1 MNFKARFPK
10 KIKNSPFF
18 FAMKKSVV
26 AWFLLSCV
34 FLDGGV
40 VKKCLYRQEEDRKDQ
55 LPKTPSE
62 IFRQKKERGNITYHT
77 PREIHTRVKII

>member
-1 MNFKARFPK
+1 VNFKARFPK

-40 VKKCLYRQEEDRKDQ
+40 VKKMPLGQEEDRGLIAKNALGN
-55 LPKTPSE
+55 LPS
-62 IFRQKKERGNITYHT
+62 KKR
-77 PREIHTRVKII
+77 TR

>member
-40 VKKCLYRQEEDRKDQ
+40 VKKCVWDKKRIEDQ